1 MATKAVAIIHRRTVI
16 RGSRI
21 VEARGRGRLELE
33 GDREGDKLAMKERC
47 EAKSDET
54 ELRELLARWAKAV
67 RDENLAGIR
76 ADHDPDMLMFDVPP
90 PFLSRGLDAYMATW
104 PTFFKWQAK
113 PVEFDF
119 HDVEI
124 TAGQDVAFATAIGRC
139 GDTSSG
145 KKVDLEFRLTI
156 GFRKLNGCWRIV
168 HEHHSIPATDAG
180 V

>member
-1 MATKAVAIIHRRTVI
+1 
-16 RGSRI
+16 
-21 VEARGRGRLELE
+21 LE
-33 GDREGDKLAMKERC
+33 GDREGDKLAMKERS

-76 ADHDPDMLMFDVPP
+76 ADHDPEMLMFDVPP
-90 PFLSRGLDAYMATW
+90 PLFSRGLDAYMATW
-104 PTFFKWQAK
+104 LTFFKWQAK

-124 TAGQDVAFATAIGRC
+124 TAGHDVAFATAIGRC

-145 KKVDLEFRLTI
+145 KKVHLEFRLTM

-168 HEHHSIPATDAG
+168 HEHHSIPATDAD